1 MSRALGSKLPMTSCE
16 TQICA
21 SVKSRSLW
29 DFSRSRSSIAFSKN
43 CQENLRV
50 PIARFIQSGQ
60 NAANSE
66 IGQKNAHGAIMRAQ
80 LRQLAKAAGAPV
92 CGNARQRKLLGKPT
106 AASM

>member
-1 MSRALGSKLPMTSCE
+1 MSRALGSKLPVTSCE

-43 CQENLRV
+43 CRENLRV

-66 IGQKNAHGAIMRAQ
+66 IGQKNAHECHHAGTTSAVGESCWRSS
-80 LRQLAKAAGAPV
+80 LRERQTKKIAG
-92 CGNARQRKLLGKPT
+92 
-106 AASM
+106 